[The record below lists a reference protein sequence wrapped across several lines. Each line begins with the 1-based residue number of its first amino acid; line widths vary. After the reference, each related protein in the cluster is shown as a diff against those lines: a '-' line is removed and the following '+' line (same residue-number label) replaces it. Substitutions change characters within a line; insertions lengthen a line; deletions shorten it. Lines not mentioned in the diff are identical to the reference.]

1 MLDREC
7 QGYNC
12 SLALFGTALPIAI
25 LLALFGSPI
34 PSPPPDLRC
43 LEADQSVHAKLLLQM
58 NQKDWARSKDSA
70 VLLNS
75 LGEAGRSCLSGRTEE
90 ALAQLD
96 VLQQQLT
103 LMDGAHAAKRTVASG
118 TQ

>member
-25 LLALFGSPI
+25 LLALLGNPTAS
-34 PSPPPDLRC
+34 SPPDIRC
-43 LEADQSVHAKLLLQM
+43 LEADQSAHAKLLLQM
-58 NQKDWARSKDSA
+58 SHKDWAQSKASA
-70 VLLNS
+70 ALFNG

-90 ALAQLD
+90 SLARFD
-96 VLQQQLT
+96 ALQQQLT
-103 LMDGAHAAKRTVASG
+103 LLDGAQTVRRTVTSDA
-118 TQ
+118 Q

>member
-12 SLALFGTALPIAI
+12 SLALFGTALPIVI
-25 LLALFGSPI
+25 LLALFGSPT
-34 PSPPPDLRC
+34 PATPPDIRC
-43 LEADQSVHAKLLLQM
+43 LEADQSAHAKLLLQM
-58 NQKDWARSKDSA
+58 SQKDWAGSKDSA
-70 VLLNS
+70 ALLNS

-90 ALAQLD
+90 ALARFGA
-96 VLQQQLT
+96 VQQQLT
-103 LMDGAHAAKRTVASG
+103 LMDGANAPKRTAAAG

>member
-25 LLALFGSPI
+25 LLALFGSPT
-34 PSPPPDLRC
+34 PSSPPDLRC
-43 LEADQSVHAKLLLQM
+43 LEAEQSAHANLLLQM
-58 NQKDWARSKDSA
+58 RQKDWARSKDSA
-70 VLLNS
+70 VLLNG

-90 ALAQLD
+90 ALTRFGA
-96 VLQQQLT
+96 LQQQLT